1 MPERYA
7 RANIRVLVLQA
18 LTEQHRNGAFQP
30 SALRLRGGGNP
41 KVFFDVTI
49 GGASAGR
56 VTMELYADLVRERKL
71 WACLYLGAYI

>member
-1 MPERYA
+1 MVAVVLTAAAA
-7 RANIRVLVLQA
+7 RLHARR
-18 LTEQHRNGAFQP
+18 T